1 MRISNRCRELIFSVR
16 PLVQSITCPW
26 RNTHAMQLAGD
37 ALFPFPLPL
46 THPVS
51 LTLSPLSFSGRER
64 EAERPGDAGALS
76 KTGSLELHSHYAAI
90 HEICQP
96 FGFRAVGVSHNFF
109 QNSPHV
115 VPSRHVVLA
124 ISRIVAASPFP
135 SSWLRK
141 YAKWMEFEEWTS
153 FLIMSLSQ
161 CAQMIFI
168 RWIVSI
174 VEVWSSGT
182 ILSIRIDRFNRCSW
196 EKFAL
201 FSGLL
206 HIVQTYTSYV
216 NFNEFNDFISL
227 ECCVSIETRRRN
239 WNRF

>member
-1 MRISNRCRELIFSVR
+1 MQLASSSKRNETKRNEFGSLVESSHNHIEISSLVRYIRRGDWRVIMRISNRYRELIFSVR

-141 YAKWMEFEEWTS
+141 YAKWMELEEWTS

-168 RWIVSI
+168 R
-174 VEVWSSGT
+174 
-182 ILSIRIDRFNRCSW
+182 
-196 EKFAL
+196 
-201 FSGLL
+201 
-206 HIVQTYTSYV
+206 
-216 NFNEFNDFISL
+216 
-227 ECCVSIETRRRN
+227 
-239 WNRF
+239 